1 MILDLLKS
9 VIARFS
15 CINFPLAM
23 MLAFISL
30 KVRGE
35 TKLSEAQFETE
46 QTYHYPAHQQEVFS
60 IYSGYR
66 LSYITNQEHHNCL
79 KSTASLRCFHKI
91 CPINRSS
98 WFKPSL
104 ATVLTDVTVCNG
116 YMKSAL
122 ETQQKMLRQRLKQK
136 LYKFLSEHFDLL

>member
-46 QTYHYPAHQQEVFS
+46 
-60 IYSGYR
+60 
-66 LSYITNQEHHNCL
+66 
-79 KSTASLRCFHKI
+79 
-91 CPINRSS
+91 
-98 WFKPSL
+98 
-104 ATVLTDVTVCNG
+104 
-116 YMKSAL
+116 
-122 ETQQKMLRQRLKQK
+122 
-136 LYKFLSEHFDLL
+136 